1 MPYYLCGMP
10 TLARFA
16 NFEIDMYF
24 EDHNPPHVH
33 VVGRDF
39 EILIAIGDGATV
51 VGDAPARVRR
61 TALRWIADNR
71 AKLLEK
77 WEAYH

>member
-1 MPYYLCGMP
+1 MP

-33 VVGRDF
+33 VVGREF
-39 EILIAIGDGATV
+39 EMLVAIRDGAV
-51 VGDAPARVRR
+51 LAGDAPPKVRR
-61 TALRWIADNR
+61 TAMRWIAVNR
-71 AKLLEK
+71 DALLRK
-77 WEAYH
+77 WEDLH

>member
-1 MPYYLCGMP
+1 MP

-16 NFEIDMYF
+16 GFEIAMYF

-39 EILIAIGDGATV
+39 EILIAIRDRSVLA
-51 VGDAPARVRR
+51 GDAPARVRR
-61 TALRWIADNR
+61 TALRWIAENR
-71 AKLLEK
+71 ERLLKK
-77 WEAYH
+77 WEELQ